1 MKNYLAF
8 ILVLVCMNAFAQQ
21 DTTTVYANPGY
32 NKDPMRSKWIP
43 KVEKQDG
50 LWVLNL
56 YNKKQVLQE
65 KISYA
70 DEKLQVRKGPYA
82 FYGNGILKEE
92 GFYDSGHKH
101 GEWKNYSD
109 EGKLVATKNYIWGVL
124 KEN

>member
-1 MKNYLAF
+1 
-8 ILVLVCMNAFAQQ
+8 MNAFAQQ

-65 KISYA
+65 KRVHEVLTSQTL
-70 DEKLQVRKGPYA
+70 D
-82 FYGNGILKEE
+82 
-92 GFYDSGHKH
+92 YDAPKPGLEP
-101 GEWKNYSD
+101 GT
-109 EGKLVATKNYIWGVL
+109 L
-124 KEN
+124 

>member
-1 MKNYLAF
+1 MKSYL
-8 ILVLVCMNAFAQQ
+8 IIVLVLFCFNAFAQQ
-21 DTTTVYANPGY
+21 DTTTVYANPGF
-32 NKDPMRSKWIP
+32 NKDPLRAKWIP

-70 DEKLQVRKGPYA
+70 DEKLQVREGAYA
-82 FYGNGILKEE
+82 LYQNGILKEE
-92 GFYDSGHKH
+92 GFYDKGHKH
-101 GEWKNYSD
+101 GEWKIYSD
-109 EGKLVATKNYIWGVL
+109 EGKMVATRKYIWGNL